1 MVRVTGKL
9 SKSALIG
16 AGLGAFAWAM
26 PSTAQ
31 PGPVGAPVLLGAA
44 NEVSAFYGKW
54 NAQPIWLRGGPDSAV
69 VQGLVSIL
77 QRSPFDGFAA
87 GPQLA
92 AQVQAAAA
100 SARGGKPADIAA
112 ADRLMST
119 AWVQYVQ
126 AIKQPTSGMYYAYP
140 TLAPQGRRAD
150 QILLT
155 AAASKSLES
164 HIRTV
169 SNINPLYAAIR
180 DAGFAQAQAAGQLTP
195 DARLLANL
203 DRARS
208 IPGTGRVAV
217 VEIASQRLLVFEN
230 GVPVDSMKI
239 IVGTSKYATPLIAS
253 YISYV
258 TLNPYWDSPDHLVK
272 EAIAPNVLRQGFGY
286 LKARGYE
293 AMADWSPDA
302 AVLPPEKVDWKAV
315 AAGKIQLR
323 IRQKPGPDNFM
334 ATMKIPFVND
344 DDIYLHDTPTKS
356 LFAKANR
363 ALSNGCVR
371 LEAAPRFARWL
382 LSGRDPVAA
391 APDLPEQHVKLPQS
405 IPVYLTYLTA
415 QPEGGKLTYVADVY
429 GLDKAATKSATLGAS
444 ASQAR

>member
-1 MVRVTGKL
+1 MTVKL
-9 SKSALIG
+9 PKSALIG
-16 AGLGAFAWAM
+16 ASLAVLAGAVPA
-26 PSTAQ
+26 SAQ
-31 PGPVGAPVLLGAA
+31 PALQATLLPAA
-44 NEVSAFYGKW
+44 SDIASFYGKW
-54 NAQPIWLRGGPDSAV
+54 HAQPIWLRGGPDSAV
-69 VQGLVSIL
+69 VTRLIGIL
-77 QRSPFDGFAA
+77 QRAPFDGFAA
-87 GPQLA
+87 GPLLA

-100 SARGGKPADIAA
+100 QARSGKPADIAA
-112 ADRLMST
+112 ADQIMSS

-126 AIKQPTSGMYYAYP
+126 AIRQPTTGMYYAYS

-155 AAASKSLES
+155 AAASKALES
-164 HIRTV
+164 HIQTV

-180 DAGFAQAQAAGQLTP
+180 DAGFAEAKAAGKLTP

-208 IPGTGRVAV
+208 IPGSGRVAV
-217 VEIASQRLLVFEN
+217 VEIASQRLIVFEN

-239 IVGTSKYATPLIAS
+239 IVGKTKYATPLIAS

-286 LKARGYE
+286 LKAKGYE
-293 AMADWSPDA
+293 VMADWSPNS
-302 AVLPPEKVDWKAV
+302 AVIPPDQIDWKAV
-315 AAGKIQLR
+315 AAGKTQIR
-323 IRQKPGPDNFM
+323 IRQKPGPGNFM

-356 LFAKANR
+356 LFAKADR

-382 LSGRDPVAA
+382 LFGHDPVAA

-405 IPVYLTYLTA
+405 VPVYLTYLTA
-415 QPEGGKLTYVADVY
+415 QPQGGKLTYLTDFY
-429 GLDKAATKSATLGAS
+429 GLDKASTKVAS
-444 ASQAR
+444 LSSGGGQSR

>member
-1 MVRVTGKL
+1 MADGGNGHVTGKMTRF
-9 SKSALIG
+9 AMIG
-16 AGLGAFAWAM
+16 ASLGALACAGAAA
-26 PSTAQ
+26 AQ
-31 PGPVGAPVLLGAA
+31 PVPLSASSEVAA
-44 NEVSAFYGKW
+44 YYGKW
-54 NAQPIWLRGGPDSAV
+54 QKQPLWLRAGPDSAV
-69 VQGLVSIL
+69 VTGLVAIL
-77 QRSPFDGFAA
+77 QRAPFDGFAA

-100 SARGGKPADIAA
+100 QARSGKPADIAA
-112 ADRLMST
+112 ADRTISG

-126 AIKQPTSGMYYAYP
+126 AIRQPTPGMYYAYP

-155 AAASKSLES
+155 AAAAKSLES
-164 HIRTV
+164 HIATV

-180 DAGFAQAQAAGQLTP
+180 DAGYAEAQAAGRTAP

-217 VEIASQRLLVFEN
+217 VEIASQRMFVFEN

-239 IVGTSKYATPLIAS
+239 IVGKSKYATPLIAS

-272 EAIAPNVLRQGFGY
+272 EAIAPNVVRQGFGY
-286 LKARGYE
+286 MKSRGYE
-293 AMADWSPDA
+293 AMADWSPNS
-302 AVLPPEKVDWKAV
+302 AVLSPDKVDWKAV
-315 AAGKIQLR
+315 AAGKTQVR

-344 DDIYLHDTPTKS
+344 EDIYLHDTPTKS
-356 LFAKANR
+356 LFAKADR
-363 ALSNGCVR
+363 AISNGCVR
-371 LEAAPRFARWL
+371 LEDAPRFARWL
-382 LSGRDPVAA
+382 LFGRDPVAS

-405 IPVYLTYLTA
+405 VPVYLTYLTA
-415 QPEGGKLTYVADVY
+415 QPQGGKLTYVADIY
-429 GLDKAATKSATLGAS
+429 GLDKASTKVAS
-444 ASQAR
+444 R